1 MLHHTIDGA
10 PTIRRVYSAS
20 PDRLL
25 ESEIRS
31 FDDSTA
37 PPELVQ
43 RDVTA
48 WWRGIPVS
56 VAFDE
61 DTITLRGW
69 ADTAWLEANSVLPLG
84 DRAGWFAIRVPDLSA
99 VSGLRTVVSTSSWA
113 DESGEYGPYAVTGE
127 RLADFDP
134 HPTEDLR
141 EVAWTRSDGGEH
153 VGTVEWRRA
162 LGYFQ
167 NEPVDVLASNG
178 GQLWVTV
185 PDTNP
190 LAARGERITDAPF
203 TDLYRG
209 RSALW
214 LPRDQF
220 GSVAPYTM
228 TVEQQGPLQCTRGS
242 YARVN
247 GLWRPIDS
255 TNAAVA
261 GEHRLPR
268 FVQTMSPLPE
278 HPDDAFVFAFRAPTA
293 ADVFTSE
300 RTAPGTVR
308 VDDAEVELA
317 EPYSAWNGSDRLRV
331 YTQDALEAVASDGF
345 DRETS
350 HLNGRPIAT
359 VRSFEI
365 DY

>member
-1 MLHHTIDGA
+1 M
-10 PTIRRVYSAS
+10 
-20 PDRLL
+20 
-25 ESEIRS
+25 
-31 FDDSTA
+31 

-56 VAFDE
+56 VTFDE
-61 DTITLRGW
+61 HTITLRGW
-69 ADTAWLEANSVLPLG
+69 ADAAWLDANRILPLD
-84 DRAGWFAIRVPDLSA
+84 DRDGWFAIRVPDLSA

-134 HPTEDLR
+134 HPSEDLR
-141 EVAWTRSDGGEH
+141 AVAWTRSDGGEH
-153 VGTVEWRRA
+153 VGAVEWRRA

-167 NEPVDVLASNG
+167 NEPVDVLSSNG
-178 GQLWVTV
+178 EQLWVTV
-185 PDTNP
+185 SETSP

-203 TDLYRG
+203 TDVYRG

-214 LPRDQF
+214 LPREDV

-228 TVEQQGPLQCTRGS
+228 TVDQQGPLQCTRGS

-261 GEHRLPR
+261 GDHRLPW
-268 FVQTMSPLPE
+268 FVQTLSPLPE
-278 HPDDAFVFAFRAPTA
+278 RPDEAFVFAFRAPTA
-293 ADVFTSE
+293 ADAFTSE

-308 VDDAEVELA
+308 VEGAEVELA

-331 YTQDALEAVASDGF
+331 YAEDALGAVAHDGF
-345 DRETS
+345 DRGTS
-350 HLNGRPIAT
+350 NVDGRPIAT

-365 DY
+365 GS